1 MNTKKLPHVVI
12 VGAGF
17 GGMEAAKKLANAP
30 VQITLL
36 DRHNY
41 HLFQPLLYQVAIA
54 GLVPSQIA
62 YPLRTIFRR
71 QKNLT
76 FQMGEVTSIDLNS
89 RYIRTNG
96 SVIAYDYLILA
107 IGGQT
112 NFFGLHSV
120 KENGFQLK
128 SIEDAT
134 GTRNHLLRMFE
145 RASREVDP
153 DKRKALLTF
162 VVVGGGPTGVETAG
176 ALAELIT
183 HVMTKDYP
191 QMDLSEVRVLL
202 LEATGTVM
210 VAYPDELRKATMKL
224 LENKNVEIM
233 LNARLIDYNG
243 QRITLADDTL
253 ALAPGASAGA
263 SVDAHTLIWTAGVR
277 SAELTDQLG
286 VQQAAAGRVRVSPM
300 LQLPEHPEV
309 FVIGDAAYVEDRQGQ
324 PLPMLATVA
333 QQQASAAARNLKKIL
348 RGESPE
354 PFQYKDPGLLATI
367 GRNAAVARIWG
378 LSFSGFIAWVIWV
391 GLHIYRLIGFRNRLV
406 VLINWAWDYFF
417 YDNQVRLITRE

>member
-1 MNTKKLPHVVI
+1 MKTETHPHIVI

-17 GGMEAAKKLANAP
+17 GGMETAQRLANAP
-30 VQITLL
+30 VEITLI
-36 DRHNY
+36 DRQNY

-62 YPLRTIFRR
+62 YPLRTIFRK

-76 FQMGEVTSIDLNS
+76 FQMGEVTSIDFNA
-89 RYIRTNG
+89 RYIRSNG
-96 SVIAYDYLILA
+96 SVIAYDYLVLA
-107 IGGQT
+107 VGGQT
-112 NFFGLHSV
+112 NFFGLNAV
-120 KENGFQLK
+120 EENGFQLK

-153 DKRKALLTF
+153 DTRKALLTF

-183 HVMTKDYP
+183 HVMAKDYP

-202 LEATGTVM
+202 VEATNTVM
-210 VAYPDELRKATMKL
+210 MAYPEELRKATIKL
-224 LENKNVEIM
+224 LENKNVEIL
-233 LNARLIDYNG
+233 LNTRLTDYNG
-243 QRITLADDTL
+243 RRITLAD
-253 ALAPGASAGA
+253 GGSI
-263 SVDAHTLIWTAGVR
+263 DAYTLIWTAGVR
-277 SAELTDQLG
+277 SAEITDRLG
-286 VQQAAAGRVRVSPM
+286 VQQAAAGRVCVEPT
-300 LQLPEHPEV
+300 LQLPQYPEV
-309 FVIGDAAYVEDRQGQ
+309 FVIGDAAYVEDEKGR

-333 QQQASAAARNLKKIL
+333 QQQAKTAARNIRNILTGKK
-348 RGESPE
+348 PE
-354 PFQYKDPGLLATI
+354 AFHYKDPGLLATI

-391 GLHIYRLIGFRNRLV
+391 ALHIYRLIGFRNRLV

>member
-1 MNTKKLPHVVI
+1 MNTQKLPHVVI
-12 VGAGF
+12 IGAGF
-17 GGMEAAKKLANAP
+17 GGMETARRLANAP
-30 VQITLL
+30 VQITLI

-41 HLFQPLLYQVAIA
+41 HLFQPLLYQIAIA

-62 YPLRTIFRR
+62 YPVRTIFRR

-76 FQMGEVTSIDLNS
+76 FLMGEVTAIDFAS
-89 RYIRTNG
+89 RYIKMDG
-96 SVIAYDYLILA
+96 SVIAYDYLVLA

-112 NFFGLHSV
+112 NFFGLNAV
-120 KENGFQLK
+120 EENGFQLK

-153 DKRKALLTF
+153 DIRKALLTF

-191 QMDLSEVRVLL
+191 QMDLREVRVLL

-210 VAYPDELRKATMKL
+210 TAYPDELRKATMKL
-224 LENKNVEIM
+224 LEDKNVEIL
-233 LNARLIDYNG
+233 LNTRLTDYNG
-243 QRITLADDTL
+243 RRITLAD
-253 ALAPGASAGA
+253 GKHI
-263 SVDAHTLIWTAGVR
+263 DAYTLIWTAGVR
-277 SAELTDQLG
+277 SAEITDRLG
-286 VQQAAAGRVRVSPM
+286 VQQAAAGRVRVGPT
-300 LQLPEHPEV
+300 LQLSEHPEV
-309 FVIGDAAYVEDRQGQ
+309 FVIGDAAYVEDKKGQ

-333 QQQASAAARNLKKIL
+333 QQQARTAARNIQHIL
-348 RGESPE
+348 RGEKLD
-354 PFQYKDPGLLATI
+354 PFHYKDPGLLATI

-391 GLHIYRLIGFRNRLV
+391 GLHIFRLIGFRNRLV

>member
-1 MNTKKLPHVVI
+1 METEKLPHIVI

-17 GGMEAAKKLANAP
+17 GGLTAAQKLANAP
-30 VQITLL
+30 VQITLI

-76 FQMGEVTSIDLNS
+76 FQMGEVTSIDFEA

-96 SVIAYDYLILA
+96 SVIAYDYLVLA

-112 NFFGLHSV
+112 NFFGLEAV
-120 KENGFQLK
+120 EQNGFQLK

-134 GTRNHLLRMFE
+134 GTRNHLLRIFE

-153 DKRKALLTF
+153 DRRRALLTF

-183 HVMTKDYP
+183 HVMAKDYP
-191 QMDLSEVRVLL
+191 QMDLKESRVLL
-202 LEATGTVM
+202 LEATGSLM
-210 VAYPDELRKATMKL
+210 ASYPVGLRKATQDL
-224 LENKNVEIM
+224 LESKNVEIL
-233 LNARLIDYNG
+233 LNTRLTDYNG
-243 QRITLADDTL
+243 QRV
-253 ALAPGASAGA
+253 ALGDGTYIH
-263 SVDAHTLIWTAGVR
+263 AHTLIWTAGVR
-277 SAELTDQLG
+277 SAELTDRLG
-286 VQQAAAGRVRVSPM
+286 VQQASAGRVRVDST
-300 LQLPEHPEV
+300 LRLAQHPEV
-309 FVIGDAAYVEDRQGQ
+309 FVIGDAAYVEDKKGQ

-333 QQQASAAARNLKKIL
+333 QQQAATAAGNLKRIL
-348 RGESPE
+348 RGESPK
-354 PFQYKDPGLLATI
+354 PFHYKDPGLLATI

-378 LSFSGFIAWVIWV
+378 LSFSGFVAWVIWV
-391 GLHIYRLIGFRNRLV
+391 VLHIFRLIGFRNRLV

-417 YDNQVRLITRE
+417 YDSQVRLITRE

>member
-1 MNTKKLPHVVI
+1 VKPEKLPHVVI

-17 GGMEAAKKLANAP
+17 GGLETAQKLRNAP
-30 VQITLL
+30 VQITLI
-36 DRHNY
+36 DRQNY

-62 YPLRTIFRR
+62 YPLRTIFRK

-76 FQMGEVTSIDLNS
+76 FQMGEVTSIDFEGHYVRS
-89 RYIRTNG
+89 NG
-96 SVIAYDYLILA
+96 SVIAYDYLVLSV
-107 IGGQT
+107 GGQT
-112 NFFGLHSV
+112 NFFGLNAV
-120 KENGFQLK
+120 EENGFQLK
-128 SIEDAT
+128 SIESAT

-153 DKRKALLTF
+153 DARKAFLTF

-202 LEATGTVM
+202 IEATGTVM
-210 VAYPDELRKATMKL
+210 VAYPDELRKATIRL
-224 LENKNVEIM
+224 LESKKVEIL
-233 LNARLIDYNG
+233 LNTRLTDYNG
-243 QRITLADDTL
+243 RRITLADGSHL
-253 ALAPGASAGA
+253 
-263 SVDAHTLIWTAGVR
+263 DAHTLIWTAGVR
-277 SAELTDQLG
+277 SAKITDTLG
-286 VQQAAAGRVRVSPM
+286 VQQAAAGRVRVEPT
-300 LQLPEHPEV
+300 LQLPQHPEV
-309 FVIGDAAYVEDRQGQ
+309 FVIGDAAYVEDEKDQ

-333 QQQASAAARNLKKIL
+333 QQQAKTAARNLQKIL
-348 RGESPE
+348 RGERLE
-354 PFQYKDPGLLATI
+354 PFRYKDPGLLATI

-391 GLHIYRLIGFRNRLV
+391 GLHIFRLIGFRNRLV

>member
-1 MNTKKLPHVVI
+1 MEARMKPEKLPHVVI

-17 GGMEAAKKLANAP
+17 GGMETAQRLRNAP
-30 VQITLL
+30 VQITLI
-36 DRHNY
+36 DRQNY

-62 YPLRTIFRR
+62 YPLRTIFRK

-76 FQMGEVTSIDLNS
+76 FQMGEVTSIDLDGCYVRS
-89 RYIRTNG
+89 NG

-107 IGGQT
+107 VGGQT
-112 NFFGLHSV
+112 NFFGLKAV
-120 KENGFQLK
+120 EENGFQLK
-128 SIEDAT
+128 SIENAT

-153 DKRKALLTF
+153 DVRKALLTF

-183 HVMTKDYP
+183 HVLTKDYP
-191 QMDLSEVRVLL
+191 QMDLREVRVIL

-210 VAYPDELRKATMKL
+210 PAYPDGLRKATIKL
-224 LENKNVEIM
+224 LEGKNVEIL
-233 LNARLIDYNG
+233 LNTRLTDYDG
-243 QRITLADDTL
+243 RRITLAD
-253 ALAPGASAGA
+253 GGHIN
-263 SVDAHTLIWTAGVR
+263 AHTLIWTAGVR
-277 SAELTDQLG
+277 AAKLVDQLG
-286 VQQAAAGRVRVSPM
+286 VQQAVAGRVRVEPT
-300 LQLPEHPEV
+300 LQLPGHPEV
-309 FVIGDAAYVEDRQGQ
+309 FVIGDAAYVEDEHGQ

-333 QQQASAAARNLKKIL
+333 QQQAKAAARNLQKLL
-348 RGESPE
+348 RRERLD
-354 PFQYKDPGLLATI
+354 PFHYKDPGLLATI

-391 GLHIYRLIGFRNRLV
+391 GLHIFRLIGFRNRLV

>member
-1 MNTKKLPHVVI
+1 VKYYTIEEARVKPEKLPHVVI

-17 GGMEAAKKLANAP
+17 GGLETAQRLKNAP
-30 VQITLL
+30 VQITLI
-36 DRHNY
+36 DRQNY

-62 YPLRTIFRR
+62 YPLRTIFRK

-76 FQMGEVTSIDLNS
+76 FQMGEVTSIDFDG
-89 RYIRTNG
+89 RYIRSNG
-96 SVIAYDYLILA
+96 SVIAYDYLVLSV
-107 IGGQT
+107 GGQT
-112 NFFGLHSV
+112 NFFGLHAV
-120 KENGFQLK
+120 EENGFQLK
-128 SIEDAT
+128 SIENAT

-153 DKRKALLTF
+153 DVRKALLTF

-191 QMDLSEVRVLL
+191 QMNLNEVRVLL
-202 LEATGTVM
+202 IEATGTVM
-210 VAYPDELRKATMKL
+210 PAYPDGLRKATVRL
-224 LENKNVEIM
+224 LEGKNVEIL
-233 LNARLIDYNG
+233 LNTRLTDYNG
-243 QRITLADDTL
+243 RRVAFAD
-253 ALAPGASAGA
+253 GSH
-263 SVDAHTLIWTAGVR
+263 VDAHTLIWTAGVR
-277 SAELTDQLG
+277 SAKITDSLG
-286 VQQAAAGRVRVSPM
+286 VQQAAAGRVRVEPT
-300 LQLPEHPEV
+300 LQLPQHPEV
-309 FVIGDAAYVEDRQGQ
+309 FVIGDAAYVEDEKGQ

-333 QQQASAAARNLKKIL
+333 QQQAKTAARNLQKIL
-348 RGESPE
+348 RREKLE
-354 PFQYKDPGLLATI
+354 PFRYKDPGLLATI

-391 GLHIYRLIGFRNRLV
+391 GLHIFRLIGFRNRLV

>member
-1 MNTKKLPHVVI
+1 VKPEKLPHVVI

-17 GGMEAAKKLANAP
+17 GGLETAQRLKNAP
-30 VQITLL
+30 VQITLI
-36 DRHNY
+36 DRQNY

-62 YPLRTIFRR
+62 YPLRTIFRK

-76 FQMGEVTSIDLNS
+76 FQMGEVTSIDFEG
-89 RYIRTNG
+89 RYIRSNG
-96 SVIAYDYLILA
+96 SVIAYDYLVLSV
-107 IGGQT
+107 GGQT
-112 NFFGLHSV
+112 NFFGLQAV
-120 KENGFQLK
+120 EENGFQLK
-128 SIEDAT
+128 SIENAT

-153 DKRKALLTF
+153 DVRKALLTF

-191 QMDLSEVRVLL
+191 QMNLSEVRVLL
-202 LEATGTVM
+202 IEATGTVM
-210 VAYPDELRKATMKL
+210 PAYPDGLRKATVRL
-224 LENKNVEIM
+224 LEGKNVEIL
-233 LNARLIDYNG
+233 LNTRLTDYNG
-243 QRITLADDTL
+243 RRVAFAD
-253 ALAPGASAGA
+253 GSH
-263 SVDAHTLIWTAGVR
+263 VDAHTLIWTAGVR
-277 SAELTDQLG
+277 SAKITDSLG
-286 VQQAAAGRVRVSPM
+286 VQQAAAGRVRVEST
-300 LQLPEHPEV
+300 LQLLQHPEV
-309 FVIGDAAYVEDRQGQ
+309 FVIGDAAYVEDEKGQ

-333 QQQASAAARNLKKIL
+333 QQQAKTAARNLQKIL
-348 RGESPE
+348 RREKLE
-354 PFQYKDPGLLATI
+354 PFRYKDPGLLATI

-391 GLHIYRLIGFRNRLV
+391 GLHIFRLIGFRNRLV